1 MKLKFDKALSLVAIG
16 VLSVI
21 GTVQAAPVYEIV
33 NIEIKTKDIN
43 GNQIVNENGENSFI
57 IDLKGTIA
65 GTRNGY
71 AMAVNNKDEIVGI
84 SKGKKKLSTEDIEGG
99 IIDVEDGISD
109 AEEITYSVLTPIEA
123 NNFTVTTSE
132 NAAEGAWKPSFY
144 SLAGTTNPTDE
155 DSDGEL
161 VVNSIDSFFYGLNS
175 NGTKVGAYTGEQKT
189 LAYEGTSTTQELWY
203 YRDFELRAIAVK
215 DDVEYPL
222 LPPYTTYERLQDGDT
237 SAATVELGGSSVAA
251 DVNDNNLVVG
261 YGSTALVSS
270 SVDRVD
276 SCIASAEDTDADNP
290 TPLAICIQDSQYPD
304 TNSRRYILYQTRA
317 LVWDLNNLDD
327 TGVPER
333 TQLPLGLTPND
344 DSTLIY
350 TAQALG
356 VNSNGDVAGR
366 SHVYRNGD
374 TDKLYFDAAYWKK
387 DSNGEYE
394 YYPVK
399 MDDDVTSSIAYDIN
413 NDGILVGSYREYIG
427 GYLRDKFFT
436 FDTNNP
442 EQGIITP
449 NDFQDSLSDL
459 SSKPKDINNKG
470 QVVGYIESTYDKETP
485 RPKVGFLFDNNTSDF
500 VNLNDRLTCGSKG
513 YVQDNPDD
521 KWTRNEV
528 DITDGTGVKL
538 TYDTDIQVVEAN
550 SINEFG
556 TIVGTAFIRKP
567 QYQTDA
573 ITGNVLVGENNL
585 PLFELDGNGDPVT
598 SYLPRMVILQ
608 PTSGEACTTSD
619 AVEEEAYVRKGAASF
634 AWLFTLPLLWL
645 RRRVKK

>member
-1 MKLKFDKALSLVAIG
+1 MKLKFDKALSLVAVG

-33 NIEIKTKDIN
+33 NIEN
-43 GNQIVNENGENSFI
+43 F
-57 IDLKGTIA
+57 DLKGTID

-71 AMAVNNKDEIVGI
+71 AMAVNSQDEVVGI

-109 AEEITYSVLTPIEA
+109 AEEITFSVLKPIEA
-123 NNFTVTTSE
+123 NNFTVTTSA
-132 NAAEGAWKPSFY
+132 NAAEGAWKPTFY

-155 DSDGEL
+155 DSNGE
-161 VVNSIDSFFYGLNS
+161 VIVNSIDSFFYGLNS
-175 NGTKVGAYTGEQKT
+175 NGTKVGAYTGVEKT

-215 DDVEYPL
+215 DDVEYSL

-251 DVNDNNLVVG
+251 DVNENNLVVG
-261 YGSTALVSS
+261 YGSTALASS

-276 SCIASAEDTDADNP
+276 SCITTAEDTDADNP
-290 TPLAICIQDSQYPD
+290 TPLAICVQNSQYPD
-304 TNSRRYILYQTRA
+304 TNSRRYIIYQTRA
-317 LVWDLNNLDD
+317 LVWDLNNIDD
-327 TGVPER
+327 AGVPGR
-333 TQLPLGLTPND
+333 TELPLGLTPAT

-356 VNSNGDVAGR
+356 VNSNSDVAGR
-366 SHVYRNGD
+366 SHVYRNGN

-387 DSNGEYE
+387 NADGEYQ
-394 YYPVK
+394 YNWVA
-399 MDDDVTSSIAYDIN
+399 MDDKVTNSIAYDIN
-413 NDGILVGSYREYIG
+413 NNGILVGSYRKYIG

-436 FDTNNP
+436 LDTNNP
-442 EQGIITP
+442 EQGIVTP
-449 NDFQDSLSDL
+449 NDFQTSLSDL

-470 QVVGYIESTYDKETP
+470 QVVGYIESTFDKEKP
-485 RPKVGFLFDNNTSDF
+485 RPKVGFLFDNNTSEF
-500 VNLNDRLTCGSKG
+500 VNLNDSLTCGSKG
-513 YVQDNPDD
+513 YQQNTDGE
-521 KWTRNEV
+521 WTRHQV
-528 DITDGTGVKL
+528 SIQDGTGEVL
-538 TYDTDIQVVEAN
+538 TYDTDIQIVEAN
-550 SINEFG
+550 GISDDG

-567 QYQTDA
+567 RYQTDLL
-573 ITGNVLVGENNL
+573 GNVLVGENSL

-598 SYLPRMVILQ
+598 AYLPRMVILK
-608 PTSGEACTTSD
+608 PTSGEVCTTSD
-619 AVEEEAYVRKGAASF
+619 TVEEEAYVRQGAASF

>member
-33 NIEIKTKDIN
+33 NIED
-43 GNQIVNENGENSFI
+43 F
-57 IDLKGTIA
+57 DLNGTID

-71 AMAVNNKDEIVGI
+71 AMAVNSEDEVVGI

-109 AEEITYSVLTPIEA
+109 AEEITYSVLKPIEA
-123 NNFTVTTSE
+123 NNFTVTTSA

-155 DSDGEL
+155 DSNGE
-161 VVNSIDSFFYGLNS
+161 VIVNSIDSFFYGLNS
-175 NGTKVGAYTGEQKT
+175 NGTKVGAYTGVEKT

-215 DDVEYPL
+215 DDVEYSL

-290 TPLAICIQDSQYPD
+290 TPLAICVQDSQYPD

-333 TQLPLGLTPND
+333 TQLPLGLTPAEN
-344 DSTLIY
+344 STLIY

-366 SHVYRNGD
+366 SHVYRGGN

-387 DSNGEYE
+387 NANGEYQ
-394 YYPVK
+394 YNWVD

-413 NDGILVGSYREYIG
+413 NDGMLVGSYRKYIG

-436 FDTNNP
+436 LDTNNP
-442 EQGIITP
+442 EQGIVTP
-449 NDFQDSLSDL
+449 NDFQTTLSDL

-485 RPKVGFLFDNNTSDF
+485 RPKVGFLFDNNTSEF

-513 YVQDNPDD
+513 YEQNTDGEWARHQVSIQ
-521 KWTRNEV
+521 
-528 DITDGTGVKL
+528 DGTGEIL
-538 TYDTDIQVVEAN
+538 NYNTDIQVVEAN
-550 SINEFG
+550 NINEDG

-573 ITGNVLVGENNL
+573 TTGNVLVGENNL

-598 SYLPRMVILQ
+598 SYLPRMVILK

>member
-21 GTVQAAPVYEIV
+21 GTVQAASVYEIV
-33 NIEIKTKDIN
+33 NIED
-43 GNQIVNENGENSFI
+43 F
-57 IDLKGTIA
+57 DLNGTID

-71 AMAVNNKDEIVGI
+71 AMAVNNQDEVVGI

-109 AEEITYSVLTPIEA
+109 AEEITYSVLKPIEA
-123 NNFTVTTSE
+123 NNFTVTARA
-132 NAAEGAWKPSFY
+132 NATGTAWTPTFF
-144 SLAGTTNPTDE
+144 SLAGTTDPAETNNV
-155 DSDGEL
+155 DSNGE
-161 VVNSIDSFFYGLNS
+161 VIVNSIDSFFYGLNS

-189 LAYEGTSTTQELWY
+189 LAYEGTSTTQKLWY

-215 DDVEYPL
+215 DDVEYSL
-222 LPPYTTYERLQDGDT
+222 LPPYTTYERLQDGNT

-270 SVDRVD
+270 SVKRVD
-276 SCIASAEDTDADNP
+276 SCITSAEDTDAVSP
-290 TPLAICIQDSQYPD
+290 TPLAICIQNSQYPD
-304 TNSRRYILYQTRA
+304 ANNRRNILYQTRA

-333 TQLPLGLTPND
+333 AQLPLGLTPAEN
-344 DSTLIY
+344 STLIY

-366 SHVYRNGD
+366 SHVYRGGN

-399 MDDDVTSSIAYDIN
+399 MDDDVTGSIAYDIN
-413 NDGILVGSYREYIG
+413 NDGILVGSYRKYIG

-436 FDTNNP
+436 FDTKNP

-449 NDFQDSLSDL
+449 NDFQASLSDL

-470 QVVGYIESTYDKETP
+470 QVVGYIESTYDKEKP
-485 RPKVGFLFDNNTSDF
+485 RPKVGFLFDNNTNEF

-513 YVQDNPDD
+513 YEKIDG
-521 KWTRNEV
+521 KWVRHEV
-528 DITDGTGVKL
+528 PIGDADL

-550 SINEFG
+550 SINEDG

-567 QYQTDA
+567 QYQTDP
-573 ITGNVLVGENNL
+573 ITGNVLVGDDGD
-585 PLFELDGNGDPVT
+585 PLFELAGNGDPVT
-598 SYLPRMVILQ
+598 AYLPRMVILQ
-608 PTSGEACTTSD
+608 LAPGEACSD
-619 AVEEEAYVRKGAASF
+619 KDVDDADVEEEAYVRKGAASF

>member
-33 NIEIKTKDIN
+33 NIED
-43 GNQIVNENGENSFI
+43 F
-57 IDLKGTIA
+57 DLNGTID

-71 AMAVNNKDEIVGI
+71 AMAVNSEDEVVGI

-123 NNFTVTTSE
+123 NNFTVTTSA

-175 NGTKVGAYTGEQKT
+175 NGTKVGAYTGVEKT

-215 DDVEYPL
+215 DDVEYSL

-290 TPLAICIQDSQYPD
+290 TPLAVCIQDSQYPD

-333 TQLPLGLTPND
+333 TQLPLGLTPDD

-356 VNSNGDVAGR
+356 VNGNDDLAGR

-387 DSNGEYE
+387 NANGEYQ
-394 YYPVK
+394 YNWVD

-413 NDGILVGSYREYIG
+413 NDGMLVGSYRKYIG

-436 FDTNNP
+436 LDTNNP
-442 EQGIITP
+442 EQGIVTP
-449 NDFQDSLSDL
+449 NDFQTTLSDL

-470 QVVGYIESTYDKETP
+470 QVVGYIESTYDKEKP
-485 RPKVGFLFDNNTSDF
+485 RPKVGFLFDNNTSEF

-513 YVQDNPDD
+513 YEQNTDGEWARHQVSIQ
-521 KWTRNEV
+521 
-528 DITDGTGVKL
+528 DGTGEIL
-538 TYDTDIQVVEAN
+538 NYNTDIQVVEAN
-550 SINEFG
+550 NINEDG

-598 SYLPRMVILQ
+598 AYLPRMVILK
-608 PTSGEACTTSD
+608 PTSGEACNTSD

>member
-33 NIEIKTKDIN
+33 NIED
-43 GNQIVNENGENSFI
+43 F
-57 IDLKGTIA
+57 DLNGTID

-71 AMAVNNKDEIVGI
+71 AMAVNSEDEVVGI

-109 AEEITYSVLTPIEA
+109 AEEITNSVLTPIEA
-123 NNFTVTTSE
+123 NNFTVTTSA

-155 DSDGEL
+155 DSDSEL

-175 NGTKVGAYTGEQKT
+175 NGTKVGAYTGVEKT

-215 DDVEYPL
+215 DDVEYSL

-333 TQLPLGLTPND
+333 TQLPLGLTPDD

-356 VNSNGDVAGR
+356 VNGNDDLAGR

-387 DSNGEYE
+387 NANGEYQ
-394 YYPVK
+394 YNWVD

-413 NDGILVGSYREYIG
+413 NDGMLVGSYRKYIG

-436 FDTNNP
+436 LDTNNP
-442 EQGIITP
+442 EQGIVTP
-449 NDFQDSLSDL
+449 NDFQTTLSDL

-470 QVVGYIESTYDKETP
+470 QVVGYIESTYDKEKP
-485 RPKVGFLFDNNTSDF
+485 RPKVGFLFDNNTSEF

-513 YVQDNPDD
+513 YEQNTDGEWARHQVSIQ
-521 KWTRNEV
+521 
-528 DITDGTGVKL
+528 DGTGEIL
-538 TYDTDIQVVEAN
+538 NYNTDIQVVEAN
-550 SINEFG
+550 NINEDG

-598 SYLPRMVILQ
+598 SYLPRMVILK

>member
-1 MKLKFDKALSLVAIG
+1 MKLKFDKALSLVAVG

-33 NIEIKTKDIN
+33 NIEDFN
-43 GNQIVNENGENSFI
+43 LN
-57 IDLKGTIA
+57 GTIN

-71 AMAVNNKDEIVGI
+71 AMAVNSEDEVVGI

-109 AEEITYSVLTPIEA
+109 AEEITYSVLKPIEA
-123 NNFTVTTSE
+123 NNFTVTTSA

-155 DSDGEL
+155 DSNGE
-161 VVNSIDSFFYGLNS
+161 VIVNSIDSFFYGLNS
-175 NGTKVGAYTGEQKT
+175 NGTKVGAYTGVEKT

-215 DDVEYPL
+215 DDVEYSL

-270 SVDRVD
+270 SVKYVD
-276 SCIASAEDTDADNP
+276 SCITSAEDTDADNP
-290 TPLAICIQDSQYPD
+290 TPLAVCIQDSQYPD
-304 TNSRRYILYQTRA
+304 TNSRRDILYQTRA
-317 LVWDLNNLDD
+317 LVWDLNNIDVD
-327 TGVPER
+327 GVPER
-333 TQLPLGLTPND
+333 TQLPLGLTPAAN
-344 DSTLIY
+344 STLIY

-366 SHVYRNGD
+366 SHVYRDDN

-387 DSNGEYE
+387 NANGEYQ
-394 YYPVK
+394 YNWVD

-413 NDGILVGSYREYIG
+413 NDGMLVGSYRKYIG

-436 FDTNNP
+436 LDTNNP
-442 EQGIITP
+442 EQGIVTP
-449 NDFQDSLSDL
+449 NDFQTTLSDL

-485 RPKVGFLFDNNTSDF
+485 RPKVGFLFDNNTSEF

-513 YVQDNPDD
+513 YEQNTDGEWARHQVSIQ
-521 KWTRNEV
+521 
-528 DITDGTGVKL
+528 DGTGEIL
-538 TYDTDIQVVEAN
+538 NYNTDIQVVEAN
-550 SINEFG
+550 NINEDG

-598 SYLPRMVILQ
+598 AYLPRMVILK

>member
-33 NIEIKTKDIN
+33 NIEDFN
-43 GNQIVNENGENSFI
+43 LN
-57 IDLKGTIA
+57 GTIN

-71 AMAVNNKDEIVGI
+71 AMAVNSEDEVVGI

-109 AEEITYSVLTPIEA
+109 AEEITYSVLKPIEA
-123 NNFTVTTSE
+123 NNFTVTTSA

-155 DSDGEL
+155 DSNGE
-161 VVNSIDSFFYGLNS
+161 VIVNSIDSFFYGLNS
-175 NGTKVGAYTGEQKT
+175 NGTKVGAYTGVEKT

-215 DDVEYPL
+215 DDVEYSL

-290 TPLAICIQDSQYPD
+290 TPLAICVQDSQYPD
-304 TNSRRYILYQTRA
+304 TNSRRDILYQTRA
-317 LVWDLNNLDD
+317 LVWDLNNIDVD
-327 TGVPER
+327 GVPER
-333 TQLPLGLTPND
+333 TQLPLGLTPAAN
-344 DSTLIY
+344 STLIY

-366 SHVYRNGD
+366 SHVYRDDN

-387 DSNGEYE
+387 NANGEYQ
-394 YYPVK
+394 YNWVD

-413 NDGILVGSYREYIG
+413 NDGMLVGSYRKYIG

-436 FDTNNP
+436 LDTNNP
-442 EQGIITP
+442 EQGIVTP
-449 NDFQDSLSDL
+449 NDFQTTLSDL

-485 RPKVGFLFDNNTSDF
+485 RPKVGFLFDNNTSEF

-513 YVQDNPDD
+513 YEQNTDGEWARHQVSIQ
-521 KWTRNEV
+521 
-528 DITDGTGVKL
+528 DGTGEIL
-538 TYDTDIQVVEAN
+538 NYNTDIQVVEAN
-550 SINEFG
+550 NINEDG

-598 SYLPRMVILQ
+598 AYLPRMVILK

>member
-33 NIEIKTKDIN
+33 NIEDFN
-43 GNQIVNENGENSFI
+43 LN
-57 IDLKGTIA
+57 GTIN

-71 AMAVNNKDEIVGI
+71 AMAVNSEDEVVGI

-109 AEEITYSVLTPIEA
+109 AEEITYSVLKPIEA
-123 NNFTVTTSE
+123 NNFTVTTSA

-155 DSDGEL
+155 DSNGE
-161 VVNSIDSFFYGLNS
+161 VIVNSIDSFFYGLNS
-175 NGTKVGAYTGEQKT
+175 NGTKVGAYTGVEKT

-215 DDVEYPL
+215 DDVEYSL

-270 SVDRVD
+270 SVKYVD
-276 SCIASAEDTDADNP
+276 SCITSAEDTDADNP
-290 TPLAICIQDSQYPD
+290 TPLAVCIQDSQYPD
-304 TNSRRYILYQTRA
+304 TNSRRDILYQTRA
-317 LVWDLNNLDD
+317 LVWDLNNIDVD
-327 TGVPER
+327 GVPER
-333 TQLPLGLTPND
+333 TQLPLGLTPAAN
-344 DSTLIY
+344 STLIY

-366 SHVYRNGD
+366 SHVYRDDN

-387 DSNGEYE
+387 NANGEYQ
-394 YYPVK
+394 YNWVD

-413 NDGILVGSYREYIG
+413 NDGMLVGSYRKYIG

-436 FDTNNP
+436 LDTNNP
-442 EQGIITP
+442 EQGIVTP
-449 NDFQDSLSDL
+449 NDFQTTLSDL

-485 RPKVGFLFDNNTSDF
+485 RPKVGFLFDNNTSEF

-513 YVQDNPDD
+513 YEQNTDGEWARHQVSIQ
-521 KWTRNEV
+521 
-528 DITDGTGVKL
+528 DGTGEIL
-538 TYDTDIQVVEAN
+538 NYNTDIQVVEAN
-550 SINEFG
+550 NINEDG

-598 SYLPRMVILQ
+598 AYLPRMVILK

-634 AWLFTLPLLWL
+634 TWLFALPLLWL

>member
-21 GTVQAAPVYEIV
+21 GSVQAAPVYEIV
-33 NIEIKTKDIN
+33 NIEN
-43 GNQIVNENGENSFI
+43 F
-57 IDLKGTIA
+57 DLKGTID

-71 AMAVNNKDEIVGI
+71 AMAVNNQDEVVGI

-109 AEEITYSVLTPIEA
+109 AEEITYSVLKPIEA
-123 NNFTVTTSE
+123 NNFTVTTSA
-132 NAAEGAWKPSFY
+132 NATGTAWTPTFF
-144 SLAGTTNPTDE
+144 SLAGTTDPAETNNV
-155 DSDGEL
+155 DSNGE
-161 VVNSIDSFFYGLNS
+161 VIVNSIDTFFYGLNS

-215 DDVEYPL
+215 DDVEYSL

-261 YGSTALVSS
+261 YGSAALVSS
-270 SVDRVD
+270 SVKRVD
-276 SCIASAEDTDADNP
+276 SCITSAEDTDAVNP
-290 TPLAICIQDSQYPD
+290 TPLAICVQDSQYPD
-304 TNSRRYILYQTRA
+304 VNNRRNILYQTRA

-333 TQLPLGLTPND
+333 TQLPLGLTPTAN
-344 DSTLIY
+344 STLIY

-366 SHVYRNGD
+366 SHVYRND
-374 TDKLYFDAAYWKK
+374 NPDKLYFDAAYWKK
-387 DSNGEYE
+387 DSNGEYQ

-413 NDGILVGSYREYIG
+413 NDGILVGSYRKYIG

-436 FDTNNP
+436 FDTKNP

-449 NDFQDSLSDL
+449 NDFQASLSDL

-470 QVVGYIESTYDKETP
+470 QVVGYIESTYDKEKP
-485 RPKVGFLFDNNTSDF
+485 RPKVGFLFDNNTNEFS
-500 VNLNDRLTCGSKG
+500 NLNDLLTCGSKG
-513 YVQDNPDD
+513 YVQENPDD

-528 DITDGTGVKL
+528 EITDGTGVIL

-550 SINEFG
+550 SINKYG

-567 QYQTDA
+567 QYQTDLL
-573 ITGNVLVGENNL
+573 GNVLVEDDK
-585 PLFELDGNGDPVT
+585 PLFELAGNGEPVT
-598 SYLPRMVILQ
+598 AYLPRMVILQ
-608 PTSGEACTTSD
+608 PAPGKACDHTDVDD
-619 AVEEEAYVRKGAASF
+619 ADVEEEAYVRKGAASF

>member
-21 GTVQAAPVYEIV
+21 GSVQAAPVYEIV
-33 NIEIKTKDIN
+33 NIEN
-43 GNQIVNENGENSFI
+43 F
-57 IDLKGTIA
+57 DLKGTID

-71 AMAVNNKDEIVGI
+71 AMAVNSQDEIVGI
-84 SKGKKKLSTEDIEGG
+84 SKGKKKLSAEDIEGG

-109 AEEITYSVLTPIEA
+109 AEDITYSVLKPIQA
-123 NNFTVTTSE
+123 NNFTVTASA
-132 NAAEGAWKPSFY
+132 NAAMAWTPKFF
-144 SLAGTTNPTDE
+144 SLAGTTDPADTNNV
-155 DSDGEL
+155 DSNGE
-161 VVNSIDSFFYGLNS
+161 VIVNSIDTFFYGLNS
-175 NGTKVGAYTGEQKT
+175 NGTKVGAYTGVEKT

-215 DDVEYPL
+215 DDVEYSL
-222 LPPYTTYERLQDGDT
+222 LPPYTTYDRLQDGDT

-261 YGSTALVSS
+261 YGSTALANSS
-270 SVDRVD
+270 EDEVE
-276 SCIASAEDTDADNP
+276 SCIAIAEDTDNL
-290 TPLAICIQDSQYPD
+290 TPLEICIQNSKYPD
-304 TNSRRYILYQTRA
+304 ARNRRNILYQTRA

-333 TQLPLGLTPND
+333 TQLPLGLTPAVN
-344 DSTLIY
+344 STLIY

-366 SHVYRNGD
+366 SHVYRND
-374 TDKLYFDAAYWKK
+374 NTDKLYFDAAYWKK
-387 DSNGEYE
+387 NANGEYQ
-394 YYPVK
+394 YNWVD

-413 NDGILVGSYREYIG
+413 NDGMLVGSYRKYIG

-436 FDTNNP
+436 LDTKNP

-449 NDFQDSLSDL
+449 NDFQTSLSDL

-470 QVVGYIESTYDKETP
+470 QVVGYIESTYEKEKP
-485 RPKVGFLFDNNTSDF
+485 RPKVGFLFDNNTSEF

-513 YVQDNPDD
+513 YLQENPDD

-528 DITDGTGVKL
+528 EITDGTGVTL

-550 SINEFG
+550 SINEDG

-567 QYQTDA
+567 QYQTDLL
-573 ITGNVLVGENNL
+573 GNNVLVADNGL

-598 SYLPRMVILQ
+598 AYLPRMVILK
-608 PTSGEACTTSD
+608 PTSGEACIDTDVDD
-619 AVEEEAYVRKGAASF
+619 ADVEEEAYVRQGAASF

>member
-33 NIEIKTKDIN
+33 NIED
-43 GNQIVNENGENSFI
+43 F
-57 IDLKGTIA
+57 DLNGTID

-71 AMAVNNKDEIVGI
+71 AMAVNSQDEVVGI

-109 AEEITYSVLTPIEA
+109 AEEITYSVLKPIEA
-123 NNFTVTTSE
+123 NNFTVTTSA

-144 SLAGTTNPTDE
+144 SLAGTTNPTDV

-161 VVNSIDSFFYGLNS
+161 VVNSIDTFFYGLNS

-215 DDVEYPL
+215 DDVEFSL
-222 LPPYTTYERLQDGDT
+222 LPPYTTYVREQDADT

-251 DVNDNNLVVG
+251 DVNENNLVVG
-261 YGSTALVSS
+261 YGSTALASS

-276 SCIASAEDTDADNP
+276 SCITSAEDTDADNP
-290 TPLAICIQDSQYPD
+290 TPLAICVQDSQYPD
-304 TNSRRYILYQTRA
+304 TNSRRYIIYQTRA
-317 LVWDLNNLDD
+317 LVWDLNNIDD
-327 TGVPER
+327 AGVPER
-333 TQLPLGLTPND
+333 TELPLGLTPAT

-356 VNSNGDVAGR
+356 VNSDDDVAGR

-387 DSNGEYE
+387 NANGEYQYNWVDME
-394 YYPVK
+394 NE
-399 MDDDVTSSIAYDIN
+399 VTSSIAYDIN
-413 NDGILVGSYREYIG
+413 DNGILVGSYRKYIG

-436 FDTNNP
+436 LDTNNP
-442 EQGIITP
+442 EQGIVTP
-449 NDFQDSLSDL
+449 NDFQTTLSDL

-470 QVVGYIESTYDKETP
+470 QVVGYVESTYDKEKP
-485 RPKVGFLFDNNTSDF
+485 RPKVGFLFENSTSEF
-500 VNLNDRLTCGSKG
+500 SNLNDLLTCGSKG
-513 YVQDNPDD
+513 YVQNTDGE
-521 KWTRNEV
+521 WARHQV
-528 DITDGTGVKL
+528 SIQDGTGEIL
-538 TYDTDIQVVEAN
+538 TYNTDIQVVEAN
-550 SINEFG
+550 SINEDG

-573 ITGNVLVGENNL
+573 TTGNVLVGENNL
-585 PLFELDGNGDPVT
+585 PLFELDGNGAPVT
-598 SYLPRMVILQ
+598 AYLPRMVILK

-619 AVEEEAYVRKGAASF
+619 TVEEVAYVRQGAASF